1 MQINYDEQKAI
12 LGSVHESEL
21 VDLTLSLGNIASPTG
36 YEKEVGEFIQD
47 WLADNKLNP
56 SKLEAATD
64 RFAITGKVPGKGNG
78 LSLLFNSH
86 MDTWIGSPDDKWILG
101 GEIDPVYN
109 HAWQEGGLIVGAGV
123 VNDKGPMAATM
134 LATKALKE
142 SGIRFSGDIIV
153 TMVPGEIG
161 QAPIDEYQGSQYW
174 GKGLG
179 ARYLVEHGVVADY
192 ALIAEATDFCL
203 TRTQCGAAYI
213 KISVKTDD
221 WPLYTPYIER
231 PKAANDSPNAIVRVS
246 KFIEV
251 IEEWAYKYEK
261 ENEREYPDGPVV
273 PKINIGAIRGGLPYK
288 PSATPC
294 ICCVYLDVRIP
305 PHRDTLSVKAEIDH
319 AIAQAG
325 IVAESEIYLSR
336 KGYEG
341 QGVSLLVDAIESC
354 YQDLAGKKID
364 KIATPY
370 TSMWRDMNVFN
381 AAGIPAVTFGP
392 SREGPRRLA
401 FQIENL
407 HLASKLYT
415 MIALNIVSRNK

>member
-1 MQINYDEQKAI
+1 
-12 LGSVHESEL
+12 
-21 VDLTLSLGNIASPTG
+21 
-36 YEKEVGEFIQD
+36 
-47 WLADNKLNP
+47 
-56 SKLEAATD
+56 
-64 RFAITGKVPGKGNG
+64 
-78 LSLLFNSH
+78 

-101 GEIDPVYN
+101 REINPVYN
-109 HAWQEGGLIVGAGV
+109 QAWRENDLIVGAGV

-142 SGIRFSGDIIV
+142 SGIRFSGDITV

-161 QAPIDEYQGSQYW
+161 QAPIDEYQGPQYW

-192 ALIAEATDFCL
+192 ALNAEATNFCL
-203 TRTQCGAAYI
+203 TRTQCGAMYI
-213 KISVKTDD
+213 KISVKTD

-231 PKAANDSPNAIVRVS
+231 PKTANDSPNAIVRVS
-246 KFIEV
+246 QLIEA
-251 IEEWAYKYEK
+251 IEEWAWKYEK
-261 ENEREYPDGPVV
+261 ENTREYADGPVV

-305 PHRDTLSVKAEIDH
+305 PHRDTLSVKAEIDR

-336 KGYEG
+336 RGYEG
-341 QGVSLLVDAIESC
+341 QDVSLLVNAIESC
-354 YQDLAGKKID
+354 YQDLVGKKIE

-381 AAGIPAVTFGP
+381 AANIPAVTFGP
-392 SREGPRRLA
+392 SRVGPRGHA

>member
-1 MQINYDEQKAI
+1 MQINSDDQKAI
-12 LGSVHESEL
+12 LDLIQESEL
-21 VDLTLSLGNIASPTG
+21 IDLTLTLGNIASPTG
-36 YEKEVGEFIQD
+36 FEKEVGEFIQD

-56 SKLEAATD
+56 TKLEAATE
-64 RFAITGKVPGKGNG
+64 RFAITGKVSGKGNG

-86 MDTWIGSPDDKWILG
+86 MDTWIGSADDKWILG
-101 GEIDPVYN
+101 REIDPVYN
-109 HAWQEGGLIVGAGV
+109 QAWRENDFIVGAGV

-142 SGIRFSGDIIV
+142 SGIQFAGDITV

-179 ARYLVEHGVVADY
+179 ARYLVDHGIVADY
-192 ALIAEATDFCL
+192 ALNAEATNFGL
-203 TRTQCGAAYI
+203 TRTQCGAMYI
-213 KISVKTDD
+213 KISVKTD

-231 PKAANDSPNAIVRVS
+231 PKATNDSPNAIVRVS
-246 KFIEV
+246 QLIGV
-251 IEEWAYKYEK
+251 IEEWAWEYEK
-261 ENEREYPDGPVV
+261 ENTREYADGPVV

-294 ICCVYLDVRIP
+294 VCCVYLDVRIP
-305 PHRDTLSVKAEIDH
+305 PHCDALSVKVELDR

-341 QGVSLLVDAIESC
+341 QGVSLLVEAIESC
-354 YQDLAGKKID
+354 YQDLVGKKIE
-364 KIATPY
+364 KIETPY

-381 AAGIPAVTFGP
+381 AAGIPSVTFGP
-392 SREGPRRLA
+392 SRVGTRRHA
-401 FQIENL
+401 YQIENL
-407 HLASKLYT
+407 HLASKLYA
-415 MIALNIVSRNK
+415 MIALDIINRDK

>member
-12 LGSVHESEL
+12 LELIHESEL
-21 VDLTLSLGNIASPTG
+21 IDLTLTLGNIASPTG

-56 SKLEAATD
+56 SKVEAAAE
-64 RFAITGKVPGKGNG
+64 RFAITGKVTGKGNG

-86 MDTWIGSPDDKWILG
+86 MDTWVGSPDDKWILG
-101 GEIDPVYN
+101 REIDPVYN
-109 HAWQEGGLIVGAGV
+109 QAWQDNNLIVGAGV

-134 LATKALKE
+134 LAAKAIKE
-142 SGIRFSGDIIV
+142 SGIRFSGDIVV

-179 ARYLVEHGVVADY
+179 ARYLVDHGIVADY
-192 ALIAEATDFCL
+192 ALVAEATNLSL
-203 TRTQCGAAYI
+203 TRTQCGAAYF
-213 KISVKTDD
+213 KISVRTD

-231 PKAANDSPNAIVRVS
+231 PTAANDSPNAIVRAS
-246 KFIEV
+246 KLIEV
-251 IEEWAYKYEK
+251 IENWALKYEK
-261 ENEREYPDGPVV
+261 ENEREYPDGLVV

-294 ICCVYLDVRIP
+294 ICCIYLDVRIP
-305 PHRDTLSVKAEIDH
+305 PHRDTLSVKAELDH
-319 AIAQAG
+319 VIAQAG
-325 IVAESEIYLSR
+325 IEAESEIYLSR

-341 QGVSLLVDAIESC
+341 QGVSLLVDAIERC
-354 YQDLAGKKID
+354 FQDLVGKKVE

-381 AAGIPAVTFGP
+381 AASIPAVTFGP
-392 SREGPRRLA
+392 SRVGPRGHA